1 MLRVRK
7 AGSVLLAYAMVA
19 ALVVIGSTT
28 ALAATDFVDVP
39 DGYVFEADIAWLSD
53 QGITRGCNP
62 PANDRYCPEQAVTRG
77 QMAAFLVRAL
87 GLTDTAG
94 ATDFVDDDDSI
105 FEADIMKLAA
115 AGITRGCNPP
125 ENTRFCPNQSV
136 TRGQMAAFL
145 VRALGLTDTAG
156 ATDFVDDDDSIFEAD
171 IMKLA
176 AAGITRGCNPP
187 ENTRF
192 CPNDSV
198 TRGQMAAFLKRAI
211 GNRPRIT
218 TTSLPSATVGVEY
231 SRTLTAVGGLA
242 PYVWTISS
250 GDVPSGMLL
259 NLDGTLSGIP
269 SFAGTVDFTVNL
281 IDARGVEADA
291 DLSLTVVNS
300 LVVATSDLPTATV
313 GAAYSESLS
322 ATGGLA
328 PYTWSL
334 AGSSDPLPGGL
345 SLASDGEIS
354 GTPTTAG
361 TSDFVVEVEDVDGR
375 SASASLTIITVGS
388 EVAVTTVSLDAGTVG
403 EAYNAALAAAGGV
416 APYTWAVSVG
426 SLPTGLDPLAAD
438 GTISGTPTAA
448 GDFTFKVEV
457 TDALAAT
464 ADREFT
470 IVVAEPLSIT
480 TATLP
485 DGTTGVAYSQAL
497 AASGGTT
504 PYTWGLNDGSNPL
517 PDGLGLTESTGVI
530 TGTPDLAGDF
540 SFTVMVTDD
549 EDRTATKVL
558 AIHIAFNCDGVAGIQ
573 PSECEALVA
582 LYDATD
588 GPNWKNNDGWL
599 LEANPCGGAWYGVT
613 YCDQAPSQLHVTYLD
628 LHGNWLSGPIP
639 DDLQDLVALEY
650 LNLSGNSLTGGI
662 PAVLGSL
669 SELRGLYLNNA
680 GLSGAIPAAM
690 GGMSSL
696 ENFEADDNALDGTLP
711 TELGSVTTLERLRLA
726 RNSLTG
732 GIPASFNNLVNL
744 TSLKLNGNMLSGA
757 ISDGIVALTSLLAP
771 DTRLC
776 GNAGL
781 TGSATV
787 DAFLTPLDA
796 NWDGACP

>member
-1 MLRVRK
+1 
-7 AGSVLLAYAMVA
+7 
-19 ALVVIGSTT
+19 
-28 ALAATDFVDVP
+28 
-39 DGYVFEADIAWLSD
+39 
-53 QGITRGCNP
+53 
-62 PANDRYCPEQAVTRG
+62 
-77 QMAAFLVRAL
+77 
-87 GLTDTAG
+87 
-94 ATDFVDDDDSI
+94 
-105 FEADIMKLAA
+105 
-115 AGITRGCNPP
+115 
-125 ENTRFCPNQSV
+125 
-136 TRGQMAAFL
+136 
-145 VRALGLTDTAG
+145 
-156 ATDFVDDDDSIFEAD
+156 
-171 IMKLA
+171 
-176 AAGITRGCNPP
+176 
-187 ENTRF
+187 
-192 CPNDSV
+192 
-198 TRGQMAAFLKRAI
+198 
-211 GNRPRIT
+211 
-218 TTSLPSATVGVEY
+218 
-231 SRTLTAVGGLA
+231 
-242 PYVWTISS
+242 
-250 GDVPSGMLL
+250 
-259 NLDGTLSGIP
+259 
-269 SFAGTVDFTVNL
+269 
-281 IDARGVEADA
+281 
-291 DLSLTVVNS
+291 
-300 LVVATSDLPTATV
+300 
-313 GAAYSESLS
+313 
-322 ATGGLA
+322 
-328 PYTWSL
+328 
-334 AGSSDPLPGGL
+334 
-345 SLASDGEIS
+345 
-354 GTPTTAG
+354 
-361 TSDFVVEVEDVDGR
+361 VEDVDGR